1 MYEGKRGAKRL
12 LEALLTASYVES
24 ELYDLAEVLYY
35 DVDQLREDIKA
46 LEEDMTGAGLQSASG
61 RSSWKTLLRPCA
73 TRRMMSRRPP
83 RSSSA

>member
-12 LEALLTASYVES
+12 MEALLTASYVEN

-46 LEEDMTGAGLQSASG
+46 LEDEMA
-61 RSSWKTLLRPCA
+61 
-73 TRRMMSRRPP
+73 
-83 RSSSA
+83 